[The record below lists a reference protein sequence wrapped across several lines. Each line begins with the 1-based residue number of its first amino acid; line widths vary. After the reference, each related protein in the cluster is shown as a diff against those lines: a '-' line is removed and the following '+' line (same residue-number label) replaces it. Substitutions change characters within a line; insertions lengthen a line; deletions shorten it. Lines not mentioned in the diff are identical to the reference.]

1 MHNPNLYFDCLTG
14 KGKRYGKLI
23 TVYGYVVG
31 SFLTLLSLP
40 AVALGTLC
48 GQGGTLV
55 AEASL
60 DHK

>member
-1 MHNPNLYFDCLTG
+1 MPYPNVYFNCLTG
-14 KGKRYGKLI
+14 KEERYGKLI
-23 TVYGYVVG
+23 AVYGYVIG

-55 AEASL
+55 VVACL
-60 DHK
+60 KHK